1 MVVEYPKPIG
11 TGLKFY
17 RRDDSTF
24 ESIVGLNIS
33 REPKRRRAIKRSL
46 KNANYAGCTNAE
58 GPACSTA
65 EEDVRRL

>member
-1 MVVEYPKPIG
+1 MVVEYPKPVG

-33 REPKRRRAIKRSL
+33 KEP

-58 GPACSTA
+58 GPACLTA
-65 EEDVRRL
+65 EEDVTRL